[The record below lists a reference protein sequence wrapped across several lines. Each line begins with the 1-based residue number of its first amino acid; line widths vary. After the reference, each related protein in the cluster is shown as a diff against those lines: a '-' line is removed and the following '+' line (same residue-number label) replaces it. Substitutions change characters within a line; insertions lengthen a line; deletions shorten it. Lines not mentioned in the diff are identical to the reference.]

1 MSERG
6 ILVRPITDLGRHT
19 IMGSEIELTASDGH
33 RLAAYTSAAAGE
45 PRGGIVVIQEI
56 FGVTR
61 HIRAVADQYAAAG
74 FEALAPALFD
84 RVERNVD
91 VPYTDLPKGV
101 AYMQAMKIDQVML
114 DVQAAIDTAGKYGKV
129 GVVGFCW
136 GGTVAYLAAARL
148 KVAAAVSYYG
158 GGTTHYL
165 TEKPRCPVMYHYG
178 ERDSHIPLA
187 AVEQVKAAD
196 PQGIFHLYA
205 AGHGF
210 NCTDRD
216 SFDPKSAELALRRS
230 LEFFHEF
237 VG

>member
-1 MSERG
+1 
-6 ILVRPITDLGRHT
+6 
-19 IMGSEIELTASDGH
+19 MGSAIELTASDGH
-33 RLAAYTSAAAGE
+33 RLAAYRAAPAGE

-74 FEALAPALFD
+74 FEAIAPALFD

-91 VPYTDLPKGV
+91 VPYADVQKGV

-114 DVQAAIDTAGKYGKV
+114 DVQAAVEAAGKVGRV
-129 GVVGFCW
+129 GVVGYCW
-136 GGTVAYLAAARL
+136 GGTVTYLAAARL
-148 KVAAAVSYYG
+148 KIAAAVSYYG
-158 GGTTHYL
+158 GGTTQYL
-165 TEKPRCPVMYHYG
+165 AEKPRCPIVYHFG
-178 ERDSHIPLA
+178 ERDAHIPMS
-187 AVEQVKAAD
+187 AVDAVKAAD
-196 PQGIFHLYA
+196 PQGIFYLYA

-216 SFDPKSAELALRRS
+216 SYEPASAELAFRRS
-230 LEFFHEF
+230 LEFFHEW